1 MARPRKTNPILTA
14 ARNYFDRHVPELKGA
29 QLHVRQLDGPPGSA
43 RFAVTAEA
51 CCPDRCPRGVPTE
64 VAQAGTC
71 HVLNCP
77 LRRSVRLLLDR
88 RGDVLQVTRSG
99 IHWN

>member
-1 MARPRKTNPILTA
+1 MARPRKKNPMLTA
-14 ARNYFDRHVPELKGA
+14 ARNYFEQHIPELKDA
-29 QLHVRQLDGPPGSA
+29 KLHFRQLDGPPGSA

-51 CCPDRCPRGVPTE
+51 CYAGTCPRGVSLE
-64 VAQAGTC
+64 VAQAGQC
-71 HVLNCP
+71 RVLDCP

-99 IHWN
+99 IHWS